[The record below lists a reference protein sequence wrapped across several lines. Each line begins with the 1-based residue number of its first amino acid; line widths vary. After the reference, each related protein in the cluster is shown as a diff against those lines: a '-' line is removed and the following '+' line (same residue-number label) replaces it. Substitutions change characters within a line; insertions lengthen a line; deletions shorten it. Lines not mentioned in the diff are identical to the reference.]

1 MELIIGIV
9 VIWVIITVIKALK
22 TADNL
27 PSMDESGNMRCKGC
41 GSSSFKHTQIMTALT
56 PMNAIIAASGGQDT
70 NIIPNQ
76 KATRQV
82 FFVVWLF
89 LFDFQRRSYRFRFVY
104 ENNT

>member
-41 GSSSFKHTQIMTALT
+41 GSSSFKHYTTKDG
-56 PMNAIIAASGGQDT
+56 SDT
-70 NIIPNQ
+70 YECNYCG
-76 KATRQV
+76 KRWTR
-82 FFVVWLF
+82 
-89 LFDFQRRSYRFRFVY
+89 Y
-104 ENNT
+104 